1 MTLKPLLDTT
11 ETSTLPRSFLRLA
24 LYRACITLAY
34 QILTVTAGWHIYAL
48 TQDVAA
54 LGLIGLAEVLPYFAL
69 SLFAG
74 HAVDVLPKKL
84 IAASG
89 CVLYAA
95 IAALMVAA
103 TAGDGGGLPLPAWI
117 YLAMGLAGAARSLL
131 RPAYSA
137 ILVRLVEREQLAKA
151 TAIGTVVFQ
160 TALVSGPVIGG
171 VLIAWQDVHAAY
183 MATGAFAV
191 IGMVALYGLAVVE
204 APRGAERLP
213 VLASIREGLRF
224 VMSTQVMLAA
234 MALDMFAVLFG
245 GAVGVLPAF
254 IHEVLGGSPENLGLL
269 RAMPAAGSVLVG
281 LWLTRHPV
289 DRHSGK
295 WLLLSVAGFGASI
308 IGFGL
313 SDALWLAAAC
323 LFVSGLFDG
332 VSVVLRQTI
341 LQLLTPREM
350 QGRVTAINGLFIGS
364 SNEIGALES
373 GLAASLLGL
382 VPSIVFG
389 GSMTLL
395 VVIVAWIVAPQL
407 RSLHM
412 RDLHSST
419 PPPSAPSLSPGVS
432 ADPSCPSR
440 R

>member
-1 MTLKPLLDTT
+1 MDTSR
-11 ETSTLPRSFLRLA
+11 TSTLPPSFLRLTI
-24 LYRACITLAY
+24 YRACITLAY
-34 QILTVTAGWHIYAL
+34 QILTVTAGWHIYAI
-48 TQDVAA
+48 TQDVVA

-84 IAASG
+84 IAAIG
-89 CVLYAA
+89 CTCYAA
-95 IAALMVAA
+95 IAALMVLA
-103 TAGDGGGLPLPAWI
+103 TANDGFGQPLPAWI

-137 ILVRLVEREQLAKA
+137 ILVRLVAREQLAKA

-160 TALVSGPVIGG
+160 TALVSGPVLGG
-171 VLIAWQDVHAAY
+171 LLIAWQHVRAAY
-183 MATGAFAV
+183 LATGVFAFV
-191 IGMVALYGLAVVE
+191 GMLALFGLQVVE
-204 APRGAERLP
+204 AARSAERVP

-254 IHEVLGGSPENLGLL
+254 IHEVLAGRPENLGLL

-281 LWLTRHPV
+281 LWLTRHPI

-295 WLLLSVAGFGASI
+295 WLLLSVAGFGVSI

-313 SDALWLAAAC
+313 SNALWLAAAC

-341 LQLLTPREM
+341 LQLVTPREM

-373 GLAASLLGL
+373 GLAASLIGL

-395 VVIVAWIVAPQL
+395 VVIVAWVAAPQL
-407 RSLHM
+407 RALHM
-412 RDLHSST
+412 RDLHSAT
-419 PPPSAPSLSPGVS
+419 PLPSAQSASPDESAAPSSRSP
-432 ADPSCPSR
+432 R
-440 R
+440 

>member
-1 MTLKPLLDTT
+1 M
-11 ETSTLPRSFLRLA
+11 LPRAFLRLTV
-24 LYRACITLAY
+24 YRACITLAY
-34 QILTVTAGWHIYAL
+34 QILTVTAGWHIYAI
-48 TQDVAA
+48 TQDVVA
-54 LGLIGLAEVLPYFAL
+54 LGLIGLAEVLPYFGL

-84 IAASG
+84 IAALG
-89 CVLYAA
+89 CACYAA
-95 IAALMVAA
+95 IAALMVGMTSA
-103 TAGDGGGLPLPAWI
+103 DGAGLPLPVWI
-117 YLAMGLAGAARSLL
+117 YVAMGLAGAARSLL

-137 ILVRLVEREQLAKA
+137 ILVRLLERGQLAKA

-160 TALVSGPVIGG
+160 AALVSGPVVGG
-171 VLIAWQDVHAAY
+171 LLIAWQDVRVAY
-183 MATGAFAV
+183 LATGVFAA
-191 IGMVALYGLAVVE
+191 IGMVALAALRVTE
-204 APRGAERLP
+204 APRSGERVP

-254 IHEVLGGSPENLGLL
+254 IHEVLAGSPENLGLL

-281 LWLTRHPV
+281 LWLTRHPI

-295 WLLLSVAGFGASI
+295 WLLLSVTGFGVSI

-313 SDALWLAAAC
+313 SNALWLAAAC

-341 LQLLTPREM
+341 LQLVTPREM

-389 GSMTLL
+389 GSMTL
-395 VVIVAWIVAPQL
+395 VVVAVAWVVAPQL
-407 RSLHM
+407 RALHM
-412 RDLHSST
+412 RDLQR
-419 PPPSAPSLSPGVS
+419 GV
-432 ADPSCPSR
+432 
-440 R
+440 